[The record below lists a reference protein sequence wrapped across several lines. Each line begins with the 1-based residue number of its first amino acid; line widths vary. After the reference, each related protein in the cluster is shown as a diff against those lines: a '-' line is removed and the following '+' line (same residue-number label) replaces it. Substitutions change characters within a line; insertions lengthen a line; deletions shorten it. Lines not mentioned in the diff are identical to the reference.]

1 MKRDENEYGMNQ
13 EYVKQIEED
22 FCRKLENDK
31 DAEEFLTKL
40 GIDVNKPFEQILDQI
55 YRKWNSLNRNGKNFL
70 AEKIVGTHFYG
81 MFDKL
86 MRNYEKHEDKSQ
98 MEDPTKDLVSGDDNL
113 TDKEVCSANVA
124 EVTRLVSNVV
134 IAIRDVYEALARC
147 NDIYELQC
155 MCRTDI
161 NDEVKEIKQER
172 TWIINQMYE
181 TANSLS
187 FLVDRLTRKL
197 QDNIEKENVV
207 LAK

>member
-1 MKRDENEYGMNQ
+1 MYQGRPQIDFGMKSRTC
-13 EYVKQIEED
+13 I
-22 FCRKLENDK
+22 
-31 DAEEFLTKL
+31 
-40 GIDVNKPFEQILDQI
+40 
-55 YRKWNSLNRNGKNFL
+55 
-70 AEKIVGTHFYG
+70 
-81 MFDKL
+81 
-86 MRNYEKHEDKSQ
+86 
-98 MEDPTKDLVSGDDNL
+98 
-113 TDKEVCSANVA
+113 
-124 EVTRLVSNVV
+124 
-134 IAIRDVYEALARC
+134 YEALARC